1 MKRLLSILLVFILL
15 LVFAAGCAKAPSVAD
30 IPTTD
35 EPDEQGITLSKCLE
49 YGDAQWR
56 ESEDCFIEDL
66 NGRFNPNCDCV
77 DMSHHYEYKI
87 YDASELS
94 AEILENRKGTVIV
107 ERCIGFVTDK
117 TTGDGK
123 VLNAYDKN
131 YDYISYRSVTDQ
143 KYYDGTVFI
152 SYMIYNPENNYIDDI
167 TERYDFVLCREW
179 ED

>member
-1 MKRLLSILLVFILL
+1 MKKLLSILLVFILL
-15 LVFAAGCAKAPSVAD
+15 LVFATGCAKAPSVAD
-30 IPTTD
+30 APTTD
-35 EPDEQGITLSKCLE
+35 EPTEQGITLSKCLE

-56 ESEDCFIEDL
+56 EIEDCFIEDVL
-66 NGRFNPNCDCV
+66 AHMP
-77 DMSHHYEYKI
+77 YEYKL

-94 AEILENRKGTVIV
+94 AEILENRNGMVIV
-107 ERCIGFVTDK
+107 ERCIGFVTNK

-123 VLNAYDKN
+123 VLNPYNKDA
-131 YDYISYRSVTDQ
+131 DYIAYRSVTDQ

>member
-35 EPDEQGITLSKCLE
+35 DEPVEQGITLSKCLE

-56 ESEDCFIEDL
+56 EIEDCFIEDVL
-66 NGRFNPNCDCV
+66 AH
-77 DMSHHYEYKI
+77 MSYEYKL

-94 AEILENRKGTVIV
+94 AEILENRNGMVIV
-107 ERCIGFVTDK
+107 ERCIGFVTNK

-123 VLNAYDKN
+123 VLNPYNKDA
-131 YDYISYRSVTDQ
+131 DYIAYRSVTDQ
-143 KYYDGTVFI
+143 KYYNGTVFI

>member
-1 MKRLLSILLVFILL
+1 MKKLLSILLVFILI

-30 IPTTD
+30 ATTTE
-35 EPDEQGITLSKCLE
+35 EPAEQGITLSKCLE

-56 ESEDCFIEDL
+56 EIEDCFIEDVL
-66 NGRFNPNCDCV
+66 ANMP
-77 DMSHHYEYKI
+77 YEYKL

-94 AEILENRKGTVIV
+94 AEILENRNGMVIV
-107 ERCIGFVTDK
+107 ERCIGFVTNK

-123 VLNAYDKN
+123 VLNPCNKDA
-131 YDYISYRSVTDQ
+131 DYIAYRSVTDQ
-143 KYYDGTVFI
+143 KYCDGTVFI

>member
-1 MKRLLSILLVFILL
+1 MQKLLSILLVSIFLL
-15 LVFAAGCAKAPSVAD
+15 LVSAPGCVKAPSVTDA
-30 IPTTD
+30 PTTD
-35 EPDEQGITLSKCLE
+35 AAPEQGITLSKCLE

-56 ESEDCFIEDL
+56 KTEDSFIKDVL
-66 NGRFNPNCDCV
+66 
-77 DMSHHYEYKI
+77 SHIPYEYKL

-94 AEILENRKGTVIV
+94 AEVLENRDGIVIV

-123 VLNAYDKN
+123 VLNAYDDD

>member
-1 MKRLLSILLVFILL
+1 MKKLLSILLGFILL

-30 IPTTD
+30 APSTN
-35 EPDEQGITLSKCLE
+35 EPAEQGITLSNCLE

-56 ESEDCFIEDL
+56 EIEDCFIEDVL
-66 NGRFNPNCDCV
+66 ASMP
-77 DMSHHYEYKI
+77 YEYKL

-94 AEILENRKGTVIV
+94 AEILENRNGMVIV
-107 ERCIGFVTDK
+107 ERCIGFVTNK

-123 VLNAYDKN
+123 VLNAYNKD
-131 YDYISYRSVTDQ
+131 YDYISCRSVTDQ

>member
-1 MKRLLSILLVFILL
+1 MQKLLSILLVSIFLL
-15 LVFAAGCAKAPSVAD
+15 LVSAPGCVKAPSVTDA
-30 IPTTD
+30 PTTD
-35 EPDEQGITLSKCLE
+35 AAPEQGITLSKCLE
-49 YGDAQWR
+49 FGDAQWR
-56 ESEDCFIEDL
+56 EIEDCFIEDVL
-66 NGRFNPNCDCV
+66 ANMP
-77 DMSHHYEYKI
+77 YEYKL

-94 AEILENRKGTVIV
+94 AEILENRNGMVIV

-123 VLNAYDKN
+123 VLNAYDDD

>member
-1 MKRLLSILLVFILL
+1 MKKLLSILLVFILL

-30 IPTTD
+30 APSTN
-35 EPDEQGITLSKCLE
+35 EPAEQGITLSNCLE

-56 ESEDCFIEDL
+56 EIEDCFIEDVL
-66 NGRFNPNCDCV
+66 ASMP
-77 DMSHHYEYKI
+77 YEYKL

-94 AEILENRKGTVIV
+94 AEILENRNGMVIV
-107 ERCIGFVTDK
+107 ERCIGFVTNK

-123 VLNAYDKN
+123 VLNPYNKDA
-131 YDYISYRSVTDQ
+131 DYIAYRSVTDQ

>member
-1 MKRLLSILLVFILL
+1 MKKLLSILLVFILL

-35 EPDEQGITLSKCLE
+35 EPAEQGITLPECLE

-56 ESEDCFIEDL
+56 EIEDCFIEDVL
-66 NGRFNPNCDCV
+66 AYMP
-77 DMSHHYEYKI
+77 YEYKL

-94 AEILENRKGTVIV
+94 AEILENRNGMVIV

-123 VLNAYDKN
+123 VLNAYDKD